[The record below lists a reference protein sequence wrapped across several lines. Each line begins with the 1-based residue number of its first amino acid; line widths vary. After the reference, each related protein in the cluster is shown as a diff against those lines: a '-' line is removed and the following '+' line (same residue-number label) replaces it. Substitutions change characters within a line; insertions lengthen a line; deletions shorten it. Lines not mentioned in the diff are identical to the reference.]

1 MRLPNGF
8 GSVYKLSGK
17 RHKPWAARVYVGK
30 EINENTV
37 TRKYKYVG
45 YYRTKK
51 EAIEAL
57 ALYNDNPYETTA
69 GALTFAQVFEKW
81 KDHTLED
88 VLKTAKN
95 KKGDDASLHMKGR
108 IKSLYNHLYRYALKH
123 EIATKDY
130 AALVDP
136 VGKSTPTI
144 ERIPFSAAERLIV
157 FDNLDFPFMNMIAV
171 ALHSGWR
178 PGEVAQL
185 RIDRIDLDAGTMQ
198 GGIKTKAGIDRIVPI
213 HSKIMPIIKSL
224 YDPEKMF
231 LFYREDGTPMDYESY
246 RKRWL
251 KIMSRFGMTHKPHDT
266 RHTFITMAKECEL
279 NEYLLKRIVGHEVN
293 DITERVYTH
302 RTIDDLKAEIEK
314 ITVSCATQNTHTTA
328 QDRIKQPLVAAVAVH
343 LTAIPLPTKSA

>member
-88 VLKTAKN
+88 ASPNTARSWDSAYYCCERLYNLPFASLKVDILEDVLKTAKN

-144 ERIPFSAAERLIV
+144 ERIPFSAAERSIV

-314 ITVSCATQNTHTTA
+314 ITV
-328 QDRIKQPLVAAVAVH
+328 
-343 LTAIPLPTKSA
+343 